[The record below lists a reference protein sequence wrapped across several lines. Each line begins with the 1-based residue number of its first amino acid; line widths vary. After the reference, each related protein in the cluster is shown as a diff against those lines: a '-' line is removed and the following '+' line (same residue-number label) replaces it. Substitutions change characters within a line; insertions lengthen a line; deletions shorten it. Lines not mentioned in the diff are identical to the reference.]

1 MITSTAKPRALRG
14 ALLVALIA
22 CALLA
27 TSICATARGDALLF
41 HATTAGQQTLD
52 QGEGGGNPFASS
64 LIELLQRPRVALSE
78 LSSAIR
84 ALTSSKSRGFQSP
97 DVPTTSTRPDWL
109 LVPPKPG
116 ERRIALVLIVSD
128 YVRSARVPEN
138 AAPSL
143 PGARH
148 DAQRIAAALAK
159 AGFTTE
165 IALDLPASDMRRKL
179 AEFSE
184 RSKTQDAAVIY
195 TTGHGVEVGG
205 QLYLLPG
212 DYPVEQRNAALERRA
227 ILISDIAE
235 APRAAI
241 ANLVFYGGCRDNPFA
256 E

>member
-1 MITSTAKPRALRG
+1 MNRTTATPRALRG
-14 ALLVALIA
+14 ALAIALIA
-22 CALLA
+22 CTLPA
-27 TSICATARGDALLF
+27 TSICGTARADALVF
-41 HATTAGQQTLD
+41 HATEAGQQTLD

-64 LIELLQRPRVALSE
+64 LIELLRRPRVALSE
-78 LSSAIR
+78 LPAAIR
-84 ALTSSKSRGFQSP
+84 TLTSSKSRGFQSP

-128 YVRSARVPEN
+128 YARSARVPEN

-143 PGARH
+143 PGAKH
-148 DAQRIAAALAK
+148 DAQRLAAALSK
-159 AGFTTE
+159 AGFATE
-165 IALDLPASDMRRKL
+165 VALDLPASEMRRKL
-179 AEFSE
+179 AEFSKH
-184 RSKTQDAAVIY
+184 SKTHDAAVIY

-212 DYPVEQRNAALERRA
+212 DYPVEQRNAALAQRA
-227 ILISDIAE
+227 IPISEIAE

-241 ANLVFYGGCRDNPFA
+241 TNLVFYGGCRDNPFA